1 MTNSQ
6 QLDLAS
12 RHHQSGRLAE
22 AEAVYR
28 QILAVEPQN
37 ARALQLMGVVL
48 HQRGNSAAGSELIR
62 RAIQIDPSSPDF
74 HSNLGVVLADCGQ
87 YDEALACYRQ
97 AVRLAPY
104 DPDFHWNMAIN
115 LLSRGDF
122 REGWDEFEWRLRS
135 PGRNLNRGFPQPQWN
150 GSDLTGKT
158 ILLHTE
164 GGFGDAIQ
172 FIRYVPYVARRG
184 GQIILDCQGELVR
197 LFELLPG
204 VSRVFRRYDALTHF
218 DFQIPL
224 QSLPR
229 VFQTTL
235 ANIPAD
241 VPYLTAPQQSAQYWK
256 EQLATE
262 PGPKVGLVWAG
273 SHAHSGR
280 RTNSLE
286 IFAPLAE
293 FPGIRF
299 FSLQKGPESKRPSPR
314 GLSIVDYTDQMSDF
328 ADLAAFID
336 NLDLVISVDTSVA
349 HLAGAMAKPV
359 WTLVGYAL
367 DFRWLRNRL
376 DSPWY
381 PTMRLFRQEKGEK
394 WISVVERVAQELKSR
409 RPDRLSEIP

>member
-1 MTNSQ
+1 MTISQ

-12 RHHQSGRLAE
+12 EQHKQGRLAE
-22 AEAVYR
+22 AEAAYR

-37 ARALQLMGVVL
+37 ARALQLMGVML
-48 HQRGNSAAGSELIR
+48 HQRGNSTTGSELIR
-62 RAIQIDPSSPDF
+62 RAIQIDPFSADF
-74 HSNLGVVLADCGQ
+74 HSNLGVVLTDCGQ
-87 YDEALACYRQ
+87 FDDALACYRQ
-97 AVRLAPY
+97 AVKLAHD
-104 DPDFHWNMAIN
+104 DPDYHWNLAIN

-135 PGRNLNRGFPQPQWN
+135 PARKLNRGFGQPQWN

-172 FIRYVPYVARRG
+172 FIRYVPQVGERG
-184 GQIILDCQGELVR
+184 GQIILECQGELVR
-197 LFELLPG
+197 LFAQ
-204 VSRVFRRYDALTHF
+204 VSGISRILRRLDALPYF

-229 VFQTTL
+229 VFQTTQ
-235 ANIPAD
+235 ANIPAT
-241 VPYLTAPQQSAQYWK
+241 VPYLTASKEIAQNWK
-256 EQLATE
+256 ERLASE

-273 SHAHSGR
+273 SNTTGGR
-280 RTNSLE
+280 RSNSLD

-293 FPGIRF
+293 VRGIRF
-299 FSLQKGPESKRPSPR
+299 YSLQKGPESKQPAPR
-314 GLSIVDYTDQMSDF
+314 GLSIADYTEQLSDF
-328 ADLAAFID
+328 ADLAGFIE

-359 WTLVGYAL
+359 WTLVGFVP

-394 WISVVERVAQELKSR
+394 WTAVVARIANELR
-409 RPDRLSEIP
+409 ARFGG

>member
-1 MTNSQ
+1 MTISQ

-12 RHHQSGRLAE
+12 EQHKRGHWAE
-22 AEAVYR
+22 AEAAYR

-37 ARALQLMGVVL
+37 ARALQLMGVML
-48 HQRGNSAAGSELIR
+48 HQRGNSTAGIELIR
-62 RAIQIDPSSPDF
+62 RAIQINPLSADF
-74 HSNLGVVLADCGQ
+74 HSNLGVILTDCGQ

-97 AVRLAPY
+97 AIRLAPD
-104 DPDFHWNMAIN
+104 DPDYHWNLSIN

-135 PGRNLNRGFPQPQWN
+135 PARDLNRGFPQPQWN

-172 FIRYVPYVARRG
+172 FIRYAPHVAQRG

-197 LFELLPG
+197 LFAHLSG
-204 VSRVFRRYDALTHF
+204 ISRIFRRSDVLPHF
-218 DFQIPL
+218 DFHIPL

-229 VFQTTL
+229 VFQTTERT
-235 ANIPAD
+235 IPATT
-241 VPYLTAPQQSAQYWK
+241 PYLAAPQQIAGYWK
-256 EQLATE
+256 ERLASE
-262 PGPKVGLVWAG
+262 PGPKVGLAWAG
-273 SHAHSGR
+273 SHAYSGR
-280 RTNSLE
+280 RSNSLE

-293 FPGIRF
+293 IPGIRF
-299 FSLQKGPESKRPSPR
+299 YSLQKGPESRQPIPR

-328 ADLAAFID
+328 ADLAGFID

-359 WTLVGYAL
+359 WTLVGFAL
-367 DFRWLRNRL
+367 DFRWLQNRL

-394 WISVVERVAQELKSR
+394 WTAVVARITNELATHFG
-409 RPDRLSEIP
+409 